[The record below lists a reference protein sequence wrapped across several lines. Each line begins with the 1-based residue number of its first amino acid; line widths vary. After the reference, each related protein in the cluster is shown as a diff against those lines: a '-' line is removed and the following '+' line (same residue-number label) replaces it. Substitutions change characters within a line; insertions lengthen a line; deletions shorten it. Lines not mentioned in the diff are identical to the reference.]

1 MSTTVWKGHV
11 TFGMVSFPVKLQAAA
26 RSQSIQ
32 FHQLHRHDHS
42 RVKQVLYCQAE
53 DRPVARDELVK
64 GFEYEKDR
72 YVVLNET
79 DLSRAEPRTARIM
92 EVLEFV
98 PAAEVDP
105 VYLDA
110 SYYVLPEAAGLRP
123 YTLLLA
129 AMRQRGMVALAQ
141 WTAHNRE
148 HLVLLRPGVFG
159 LILHTLY
166 YQDEVRALEEFR
178 TDTSQIQGRE
188 LELATLLVD
197 SLAAAFEPAKYRDRY
212 RENLRALLD
221 AKIRGQEVVA
231 GVTEPGLPPAMDI
244 LEALKASLAKTRK
257 PFPMPSAMAAMPS
270 GAGEE
275 IRDKRQ
281 KRA

>member
-11 TFGMVSFPVKLQAAA
+11 AFGMVSFPVKLQAAA
-26 RSQSIQ
+26 RSQSVQ
-32 FHQLHRHDHS
+32 FHQLHRQDHS

-53 DRPVARDELVK
+53 DRPVARAELVK
-64 GFEYEKDR
+64 GYEYEKDR
-72 YVVLNET
+72 YVVLNEA
-79 DLSRAEPRTARIM
+79 DLARAEPRTARVM

-110 SYYVLPEAAGLRP
+110 SYYVLPEAAGVRP
-123 YTLLLA
+123 YTLLFA
-129 AMRQRGMVALAQ
+129 AMRQCGMVALAQ

-166 YQDEVRALEEFR
+166 YHDEVRALEEFR

-197 SLAAAFEPAKYRDRY
+197 SLAAAFEPAKYRDNY
-212 RENLRALLD
+212 RENMRVLLD
-221 AKIRGQEVVA
+221 AKIRGQEVA
-231 GVTEPGLPPAMDI
+231 AAATEPGLLPMRDI

-257 PFPMPSAMAAMPS
+257 PIPMPSVAAIS
-270 GAGEE
+270 SDAEAETGG
-275 IRDKRQ
+275 KRR